1 MPMTQTQLD
10 RCRSADLL
18 TCSPDALA
26 DLREIRIDTALPLP
40 ERMSA
45 FVQQVGN
52 PYLFR
57 VDGLILKAV
66 YPPDAGCKLCDA
78 VASALS
84 P

>member
-1 MPMTQTQLD
+1 MPMTHIQLEQ
-10 RCRSADLL
+10 CRSADLR

-26 DLREIRIDTALPLP
+26 DLRDVRIDTALPLP

-45 FVQQVGN
+45 FVRQVGN

-78 VASALS
+78 VASLLS